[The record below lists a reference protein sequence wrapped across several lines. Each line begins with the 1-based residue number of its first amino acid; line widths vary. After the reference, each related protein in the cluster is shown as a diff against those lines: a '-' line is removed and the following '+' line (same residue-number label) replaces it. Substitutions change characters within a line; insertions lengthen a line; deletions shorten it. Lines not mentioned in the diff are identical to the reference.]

1 MENVKNLIKLHYKSH
16 PDFQYYQLH
25 IEKIEENRRENPDI
39 AIETCKS
46 LIEGVSKTILNN
58 LDVTFDE
65 KRETTGRNPRSVQ
78 WFFKEALKKISDNS
92 EDFESGFVQASGQI
106 INITQ
111 SIRTERGDIS
121 HGKSV
126 PKLVES
132 TPEFADMIVNM
143 TNLIVSYTLKHYFEI
158 DQESDGELDYYSEKL
173 EGYNTWL
180 DDSQPDFPIAK
191 ATYSKVL
198 YDNDYDEY
206 ENRYSDE
213 YLRSTEELQEEK
225 EDKPKEEQGTKSKVD
240 EENLKIL
247 SSNFN
252 EDSFWT
258 AKRLEMLKGLTD
270 NYQFNFLESKNVI
283 AEYLFTDKDPLPDEA
298 IKILKERPSFKE
310 RKEKIGFAISRIKMI
325 AGMLSQ
331 NDEEE

>member
-1 MENVKNLIKLHYKSH
+1 MDAVKNLLKLHKKSH
-16 PDFQYYQLH
+16 SDFQYYQLH
-25 IEKIEENRRENPDI
+25 IDKIEENRSENPDI

-78 WFFKEALKKISDNS
+78 WFFKEALKKISENS

-173 EGYNTWL
+173 EDYNTWL

-206 ENRYSDE
+206 ENRYTDE
-213 YLRSTEELQEEK
+213 YLRSTEELPEE
-225 EDKPKEEQGTKSKVD
+225 EVD
-240 EENLKIL
+240 EPKGKLETRRITGGDIVKIL
-247 SSNFN
+247 STDFN
-252 EDSFWT
+252 EDTFWT
-258 AKRLEMLKGLTD
+258 AGRLEMLKGLTK
-270 NYQFNFLESKNVI
+270 NYQFKFEESKTVI
-283 AEYLFTDKDPLPDEA
+283 EEYLFTDKDPLPDEA
-298 IKILKERPSFKE
+298 VKVLKERPSFKE
-310 RKEKIGFAISRIKMI
+310 RKEKIEFAISRIRMI
-325 AGMLSQ
+325 AGILKE
-331 NDEEE
+331 N

>member
-1 MENVKNLIKLHYKSH
+1 MDAVKNLLKLHKKSH
-16 PDFQYYQLH
+16 SDFQYYQLH
-25 IEKIEENRRENPDI
+25 IDKIEENRSENPDI

-78 WFFKEALKKISDNS
+78 WFFKEALKKISENS

-158 DQESDGELDYYSEKL
+158 DQVSDGELDYYSEKL

-206 ENRYSDE
+206 ENRYTDE
-213 YLRSTEELQEEK
+213 YLRSTEDSTEE
-225 EDKPKEEQGTKSKVD
+225 EVD
-240 EENLKIL
+240 EPKGKLETRRISGGEIVKIL
-247 SSNFN
+247 STDFN
-252 EDSFWT
+252 EDTFWT
-258 AKRLEMLKGLTD
+258 EEKTKLLEEFASRENLLFAELKQFLNDYYFNKDVVSRNDVLPVMINKPGLINRGTILQVEL
-270 NYQFNFLESKNVI
+270 NKIIEFASELEK
-283 AEYLFTDKDPLPDEA
+283 LD
-298 IKILKERPSFKE
+298 
-310 RKEKIGFAISRIKMI
+310 
-325 AGMLSQ
+325 
-331 NDEEE
+331 

>member
-1 MENVKNLIKLHYKSH
+1 MDAVKNLLKLHKKSH
-16 PDFQYYQLH
+16 SDFQYYQLH
-25 IEKIEENRRENPDI
+25 IDKIEENRTENPDI

-58 LDVTFDE
+58 LDATFDE

-92 EDFESGFVQASGQI
+92 EDFESAFVQASGQI

-158 DQESDGELDYYSEKL
+158 DQESNGKLDYYSEDL
-173 EGYNTWL
+173 EAYNNWL
-180 DDSQPDFPIAK
+180 DESQPDFPIAK

-198 YDNDYDEY
+198 YDNDFDEY

-213 YLRSTEELQEEK
+213 YLRSAEEVLEDEV
-225 EDKPKEEQGTKSKVD
+225 DKPKGKLETRRITGGKTV
-240 EENLKIL
+240 KIL
-247 SSNFN
+247 STDFN

-258 AKRLEMLKGLTD
+258 GKKLGKLLQFAKNE
-270 NYQFNFLESKNVI
+270 NFNFRELRKFINDYFFNKAIVTRNDILPVLKKKPTLNNRSTVLEFELDKIIDFASKLEV
-283 AEYLFTDKDPLPDEA
+283 DD
-298 IKILKERPSFKE
+298 
-310 RKEKIGFAISRIKMI
+310 
-325 AGMLSQ
+325 
-331 NDEEE
+331 